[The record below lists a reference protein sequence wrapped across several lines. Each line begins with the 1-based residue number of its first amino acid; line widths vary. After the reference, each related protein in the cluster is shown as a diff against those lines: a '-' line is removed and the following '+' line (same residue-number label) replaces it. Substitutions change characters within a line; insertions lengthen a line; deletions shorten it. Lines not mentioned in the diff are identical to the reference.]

1 MAGTSRYRITPALV
15 VAALAIGLPPPAGN
29 GTGCVPAPDGSGCL
43 PGGNSSGPL
52 PAPAVAF
59 SVLPFEYDI
68 PAPGSSHMYYPTDMA
83 QEPVLGFNAG
93 ALSPPDAKIVTGE
106 DLRLLAREGTLPNIA
121 DLQLNNDGTRLN
133 DDEPPSESRVNRG
146 SAPLAACVRILPTS
160 FDGVS
165 VVFFNVSLSEAAH
178 RRGLRVLSTWEQ
190 LGTVLYQPT
199 RGPATADRLALE
211 MATAGG
217 QAWQVVPVGN
227 PVAAAAAG
235 VSAVNG
241 LVCVAVVDDDVDSR
255 HIEQS
260 ADDGKATPRPVDV
273 LDEALTIA
281 LAPCASGH
289 FEQVPCDARFDALA
303 AAGFRRS
310 VVVVVEEDD
319 LAGVAARAF
328 QPASLPA
335 AFLAPPGPAPV
346 LREEGNGTTTIAV
359 GVKLLSRPRTPVT
372 VSLTSDIRVCRAADG
387 RPGSSDFRLCA
398 RDDDCDG
405 LTDASGKAVAGV
417 CLSAVADVLDVTPST
432 AVVSPGN
439 WSMSITELTQ
449 PVDKRPA
456 SPSDFLY
463 VPDAVFFVTVRSD
476 GIDSAGPMASPAHV
490 VHAALG
496 AVVLRADD
504 PHYSAAV
511 VASRPGRSQPV
522 TPLAADSKLAADW
535 PAAFVAD
542 ALPVTVEDDDRSGV
556 TVIGMGSPVVARG
569 DAYSYGMVLASQ
581 PTGTVVVGVGRV
593 TLLSGQVDVSSTSA
607 LRVDVAPEQVWF
619 GPGNWSAVQTLTAR
633 VVGEPSDDGT
643 APLSVTV
650 EHAIAAGTTDPF
662 YAMLAAGQGGVGAAR
677 FSEAASGAKA
687 SLVLSL
693 GGVASGHDVAYGQ
706 AVPVIVTLSSPPT
719 APGLFVQVAAIDTSG
734 ETSAMMDA
742 PRLFTGSSDELL
754 QAFDMDGVPEES
766 PLRELLRSAVTV
778 LVPRDDWKQS
788 VVVGFVAPAQAT
800 EGLRLVA
807 TARVSEGEDALYE
820 GVVASLDVSLMQSM
834 ENSGPTNALMFSGTG
849 IVPSVE
855 ETSDGATTPVAEVLV
870 NVQDIPSGCAS
881 GDPAWTVPGTTVSV
895 FLADGHCRCDGVDR
909 FDLPCSTG
917 FSGREHSLVFG
928 SCGGCSSAGS
938 PAKEQCV
945 PGMQLRLEAGGLVSE
960 DAALSGNTAGMAVLD
975 LAEMTGDVG
984 VIRVSAV
991 DDDAVEGP
999 VHMSGLTLV
1008 VEAGDSC
1015 EELSQAFPAGVVS
1028 SIAVRIKDND
1038 VLDCSDE
1045 ANADDCP
1052 TKPPAGN
1059 GTGCVPAPDGSGCLP
1074 GGNSSGPLPAP
1085 AVAFSVLPFEY
1096 DIPAPGS
1103 SHMYYPT
1110 DMAQEPVLGFNAG
1123 ALSPPDAK
1131 IVTGEDLRLLARE
1144 GTLPNIA
1151 DLQLNNDGTRLN
1163 DDEPPSESR
1172 VNRGSAPLAA
1182 CVRILPTSF
1191 DGVSVVFFNVSLSEA
1206 AHRRGLRV
1214 LSTWEQLGTVLYQPT
1229 RGPATADRLA
1239 LEMATAGGQA
1249 WQVVPVGNPV
1259 AAAAAGV
1266 SAVNGLVCV
1275 AVVDDDVDSR
1285 HIEQSADDGK
1295 ATPRPVDVLD
1305 EALTIALAPCAS
1317 GHFEQVPC
1325 DARFDALAA
1334 AGFRRSVAVV
1344 VEEDDL
1350 AGVAARA
1357 FQPASLPAATPV
1369 TVSLTSDIRV
1379 CRAADGRPGSSDFRL
1394 CARDDD
1400 CDGLTDASG
1409 KAVAGVCLSAVADVL
1424 DVTPSTAVVSPG
1436 NWSMSITELTQ
1447 PVDKRPASP
1456 SDFLYVPDAVFF
1468 VTVRSDGIDSAGPMA
1483 SPAHVVHA
1491 ALGAVV
1497 LRADDPHYSAA
1508 VVASRPGRSQP
1519 VTPLAADS
1527 KLAADWP
1534 AAFVADA
1541 LPVTVEDD
1549 DRSGVTVIGM
1559 GSPVVA
1565 RGDAYSYGM
1574 VLASQPTGTVVVG
1587 VGRVTLL
1594 SGQVDVSSTSALR
1607 VDVAP
1612 EQVWFGPGNWS
1623 AVQTLTARVVG
1634 EPSDDGTAPLS
1645 VTVEHAIA
1653 AGTTDPFYAM
1663 LAAGQGGVGAARF
1676 SEAASGAKAS
1686 LVLSLG
1692 GVASGHDV
1700 AYGQAVPVIVTL
1712 SSPPTAPGLYVQ
1724 VAAMGTSGET
1734 SAMMDA
1740 PRLFTGSSDELL
1752 QAFDM
1757 DGVPEESPLREL
1769 LRSAVTVLV
1778 PRDDW
1783 KQSVVVGFVAPAQ
1796 ATEGLRLVATARA
1809 SEGRTPCTRVSSRRS
1824 T

>member
-1 MAGTSRYRITPALV
+1 MFSGTGIVPSVEETSDGATTPVAEVLVNVQDIPSGCASGDPAWTVPGTTVSVFLADGHCRCDGVDRFDLPCSTGFSGREHSLVFGSCGGCSSAGSPAKEQCVPGMQLRLEAGGLV
-15 VAALAIGLPPPAGN
+15 SEDAALSGNTAGMAVLDLAEMTGDVGSCEELSQAFPAGVVSSIAVRIKDNDVLDCSDEANADDCPTKPPAGN

-310 VVVVVEEDD
+310 VAVVVEEDD

-807 TARVSEGEDALYE
+807 TARVSEG
-820 GVVASLDVSLMQSM
+820 
-834 ENSGPTNALMFSGTG
+834 
-849 IVPSVE
+849 
-855 ETSDGATTPVAEVLV
+855 
-870 NVQDIPSGCAS
+870 
-881 GDPAWTVPGTTVSV
+881 
-895 FLADGHCRCDGVDR
+895 
-909 FDLPCSTG
+909 
-917 FSGREHSLVFG
+917 
-928 SCGGCSSAGS
+928 
-938 PAKEQCV
+938 
-945 PGMQLRLEAGGLVSE
+945 
-960 DAALSGNTAGMAVLD
+960 
-975 LAEMTGDVG
+975 
-984 VIRVSAV
+984 
-991 DDDAVEGP
+991 
-999 VHMSGLTLV
+999 
-1008 VEAGDSC
+1008 
-1015 EELSQAFPAGVVS
+1015 
-1028 SIAVRIKDND
+1028 
-1038 VLDCSDE
+1038 
-1045 ANADDCP
+1045 
-1052 TKPPAGN
+1052 
-1059 GTGCVPAPDGSGCLP
+1059 
-1074 GGNSSGPLPAP
+1074 
-1085 AVAFSVLPFEY
+1085 
-1096 DIPAPGS
+1096 
-1103 SHMYYPT
+1103 
-1110 DMAQEPVLGFNAG
+1110 
-1123 ALSPPDAK
+1123 
-1131 IVTGEDLRLLARE
+1131 
-1144 GTLPNIA
+1144 
-1151 DLQLNNDGTRLN
+1151 
-1163 DDEPPSESR
+1163 
-1172 VNRGSAPLAA
+1172 
-1182 CVRILPTSF
+1182 
-1191 DGVSVVFFNVSLSEA
+1191 
-1206 AHRRGLRV
+1206 
-1214 LSTWEQLGTVLYQPT
+1214 
-1229 RGPATADRLA
+1229 
-1239 LEMATAGGQA
+1239 
-1249 WQVVPVGNPV
+1249 
-1259 AAAAAGV
+1259 
-1266 SAVNGLVCV
+1266 
-1275 AVVDDDVDSR
+1275 
-1285 HIEQSADDGK
+1285 
-1295 ATPRPVDVLD
+1295 
-1305 EALTIALAPCAS
+1305 
-1317 GHFEQVPC
+1317 
-1325 DARFDALAA
+1325 
-1334 AGFRRSVAVV
+1334 
-1344 VEEDDL
+1344 
-1350 AGVAARA
+1350 
-1357 FQPASLPAATPV
+1357 
-1369 TVSLTSDIRV
+1369 
-1379 CRAADGRPGSSDFRL
+1379 
-1394 CARDDD
+1394 
-1400 CDGLTDASG
+1400 
-1409 KAVAGVCLSAVADVL
+1409 
-1424 DVTPSTAVVSPG
+1424 
-1436 NWSMSITELTQ
+1436 
-1447 PVDKRPASP
+1447 
-1456 SDFLYVPDAVFF
+1456 
-1468 VTVRSDGIDSAGPMA
+1468 
-1483 SPAHVVHA
+1483 
-1491 ALGAVV
+1491 
-1497 LRADDPHYSAA
+1497 
-1508 VVASRPGRSQP
+1508 
-1519 VTPLAADS
+1519 
-1527 KLAADWP
+1527 
-1534 AAFVADA
+1534 
-1541 LPVTVEDD
+1541 
-1549 DRSGVTVIGM
+1549 
-1559 GSPVVA
+1559 
-1565 RGDAYSYGM
+1565 
-1574 VLASQPTGTVVVG
+1574 
-1587 VGRVTLL
+1587 
-1594 SGQVDVSSTSALR
+1594 
-1607 VDVAP
+1607 
-1612 EQVWFGPGNWS
+1612 
-1623 AVQTLTARVVG
+1623 
-1634 EPSDDGTAPLS
+1634 
-1645 VTVEHAIA
+1645 
-1653 AGTTDPFYAM
+1653 
-1663 LAAGQGGVGAARF
+1663 
-1676 SEAASGAKAS
+1676 
-1686 LVLSLG
+1686 
-1692 GVASGHDV
+1692 
-1700 AYGQAVPVIVTL
+1700 
-1712 SSPPTAPGLYVQ
+1712 
-1724 VAAMGTSGET
+1724 
-1734 SAMMDA
+1734 
-1740 PRLFTGSSDELL
+1740 
-1752 QAFDM
+1752 
-1757 DGVPEESPLREL
+1757 
-1769 LRSAVTVLV
+1769 
-1778 PRDDW
+1778 
-1783 KQSVVVGFVAPAQ
+1783 
-1796 ATEGLRLVATARA
+1796 
-1809 SEGRTPCTRVSSRRS
+1809 RTPCTRVSSRRS